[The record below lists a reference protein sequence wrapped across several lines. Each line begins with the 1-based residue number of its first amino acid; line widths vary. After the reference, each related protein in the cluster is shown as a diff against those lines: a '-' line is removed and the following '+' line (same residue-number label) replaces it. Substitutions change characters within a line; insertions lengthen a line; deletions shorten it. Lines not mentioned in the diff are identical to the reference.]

1 MYVGDIYGFQKTRR
15 KKLEQDLSYQ
25 SHAFRDFMIK
35 HHNVDIDILVL
46 LDGQRKSQED
56 IAEEKYRKK
65 IPIEKLKFIVNYF
78 KEFLKKGETLT

>member
-1 MYVGDIYGFQKTRR
+1 
-15 KKLEQDLSYQ
+15 
-25 SHAFRDFMIK
+25 MIK

>member
-1 MYVGDIYGFQKTRR
+1 
-15 KKLEQDLSYQ
+15 
-25 SHAFRDFMIK
+25 MIK
-35 HHNVDIDILVL
+35 HHDVDIDILIL

-78 KEFLKKGETLT
+78 KEFLKKGEIQT